1 MMKEKVNRREFVK
14 AGAAAVAAAGIT
26 GCATAG
32 AGAGKLAILGGA
44 PVVAKPEAA
53 GLSGGVWITGGPLSR
68 VAAWGAAI
76 LAAHALPARYSSGSR
91 TGRTG

>member
-1 MMKEKVNRREFVK
+1 MNEKVNRREFVK

-32 AGAGKLAILGGA
+32 AGAGKLAILGGT

-53 GLSGGVWITGGPLSR
+53 EFVGLFKWPIVNEAMRKADDAMEQSMNAFKGGLN
-68 VAAWGAAI
+68 
-76 LAAHALPARYSSGSR
+76 LPF
-91 TGRTG
+91 